1 MPRFHSPLFLI
12 ILVTYLAAGVLY
24 AVLTPRWQAPDE
36 PAHYNY
42 VRALVRQPGFP
53 ELTPRCYNQAYL
65 EELLARRF
73 PPDLSLDNLCYEF
86 YQPPLYYLLAT
97 PAYIVGRGA
106 LLGLRLF
113 SVMLG
118 AGVVTLAFAISRTI
132 FPQSRT
138 IVFGT
143 MAFVAF
149 VPMHVAILA
158 SVNNDALA
166 ELIVAGIL
174 LLLVRRLVRTEAAS
188 AQQDILLGLFLG
200 LGLLTKLTV
209 YVVAIPLIA
218 VALWWTAGGRP
229 LSGLLRQ
236 VLLVYGL
243 ALLLALPWYIRNAT
257 IYGDFDILGL
267 VRHDQVVIGQLRTTD
282 LLAQVGGV
290 TYLGN
295 FFLTTFR
302 SFWGQFGWM
311 AVPMDPRLYLVLA
324 LLTLIAL
331 AGLAAF
337 LEENFR
343 QQSSPLSPGQR
354 RALALLALAVLLL
367 ALAYAGYNLSLVQF
381 QGRYLFPALIP
392 IGLLFTLGLHAAFAP
407 QRRWWLAGLLVLA
420 VAGVLAVS
428 LLAADL
434 YRWALLITGLLA
446 VLAVARAWL
455 VSYWSVPPAWL
466 LVACYLALAGLT
478 LLSPYRFIVAHLSP

>member
-1 MPRFHSPLFLI
+1 MPRFDSPLFMI

-24 AVLTPRWQAPDE
+24 AVVTPRWQAPDE

-42 VRALVRQPGFP
+42 VRELARRPDFP

-65 EELLARRF
+65 EELLSRRF

-97 PAYIVGRGA
+97 PVYTTGRGA

-113 SVMLG
+113 SVVLG
-118 AGVVTLAFAISRTI
+118 AGVVVLAFAISRTV
-132 FPQSRT
+132 FPQSRS
-138 IVFGT
+138 IVYGT

-166 ELIVAGIL
+166 ELVVAGIM
-174 LLLVRRLVRTEAAS
+174 LLLVRRLVGIEAAS
-188 AQQDILLGLFLG
+188 VQRDIFLGVLLG

-209 YVVAIPLIA
+209 YVIAIPLIA
-218 VALWWTAGGRP
+218 VALWWSARGQPQTR
-229 LSGLLRQ
+229 LLRQ
-236 VLLVYGL
+236 MAVIYGL
-243 ALLLALPWYIRNAT
+243 ALLLALPWYILNVT

-267 VRHDQVVIGQLRTTD
+267 VRHDQVVVGQLRTAD
-282 LLAQVGGV
+282 FLAQVGGV

-295 FFLTTFR
+295 FVLTSFR

-311 AVPMDPRLYLVLA
+311 AVPMDPRVYLVLA
-324 LLTLIAL
+324 LLTVTAL
-331 AGLAAF
+331 AGLVAF
-337 LEENFR
+337 FKEKFR
-343 QQSSPLSPGQR
+343 PQSSSLSPSQR
-354 RALALLALAVLLL
+354 RVLVLLALAVLLL
-367 ALAYAGYNLSLVQF
+367 ALAYVGYNLSLVQF

-392 IGLLFTLGLHAAFAP
+392 IGLLFMVGLHTIFAP
-407 QRRWWLAGLLVLA
+407 QWRWWLAGLLA
-420 VAGVLAVS
+420 VAVAAVLLVS
-428 LLAADL
+428 LLATDL

-446 VLAVARAWL
+446 ALALARAWL
-455 VSYWSVPPAWL
+455 ARTWLVPASWL
-466 LVACYLALAGLT
+466 LAACCLALAGLT
-478 LLSPYRFIVAHLSP
+478 LLSPYWFIIPYLSP

>member
-1 MPRFHSPLFLI
+1 MPRFRSPLFMI
-12 ILVTYLAAGVLY
+12 ILVTYLAAGALY
-24 AVLTPRWQAPDE
+24 AVLTPRWQSPDE

-42 VRALVRQPGFP
+42 VRQLARQPGFP

-97 PAYIVGRGA
+97 PIYTTGRGA

-113 SVMLG
+113 SVVLG
-118 AGVVTLAFAISRTI
+118 AGVVALAFAISRTI
-132 FPQSRT
+132 FPSSPA

-149 VPMHVAILA
+149 VPMHLAILA

-166 ELIVAGIL
+166 ELIVAGIML
-174 LLLVRRLVRTEAAS
+174 LLARRLVGIEEPS
-188 AQQDILLGLFLG
+188 AQRDILLGALLG

-209 YVVAIPLIA
+209 YVIAIPLVA
-218 VALWWTAGGRP
+218 VTLWWSARGQSPSR
-229 LSGLLRQ
+229 LLRQ
-236 VLLVYGL
+236 AALVYGL
-243 ALLLALPWYIRNAT
+243 ALLLALPWYVRNAV
-257 IYGDFDILGL
+257 IYGNFDILGL
-267 VRHDQVVIGQLRTTD
+267 ARHDQVVVGQLRTAD
-282 LLAQVGGV
+282 FLDQVGVV

-295 FFLTTFR
+295 FILTTFR

-311 AVPMDPRLYLVLA
+311 AVPMDPRFYLVLG
-324 LLTLIAL
+324 LLTLTAL

-337 LEENFR
+337 LRENFR
-343 QQSSPLSPGQR
+343 PQSSSLSPGQR
-354 RALALLALAVLLL
+354 RALALMALAVLLM
-367 ALAYAGYNLSLVQF
+367 ALAYVGYNLSLVQF

-392 IGLLFTLGLHAAFAP
+392 IGLLFTLGLYTALAP
-407 QRRWWLAGLLVLA
+407 RWRWQLAGGLALA
-420 VAGVLAVS
+420 VAAVLAVS

-446 VLAVARAWL
+446 GLAAGRAWL
-455 VSYWSVPPAWL
+455 VPYWSVSPAWL
-466 LVACYLALAGLT
+466 LAACYLALAALA
-478 LLSPYRFIVAHLSP
+478 LLSPYRFIIPYLSP